1 VEIRFCNKE
10 NNVITENKLAVLIV
24 LSILVIHVEGFPNS
38 NPPVFLY
45 VEMVLEQNHN
55 NVIAEPNLVVLTV

>member
-24 LSILVIHVEGFPNS
+24 LSILVIHVGGFPNS
-38 NPPVFLY
+38 NHPVLPY
-45 VEMVLEQNHN
+45 VGMVLEQNHN
-55 NVIAEPNLVVLTV
+55 NVIAEQNLVVLTV

>member
-1 VEIRFCNKE
+1 
-10 NNVITENKLAVLIV
+10 VITENKLAVLIV

-45 VEMVLEQNHN
+45 VGMVLEQNHN